1 MRRREKM
8 SFLKSRNSI
17 RLATVTS
24 VFALTMAASPAFAMT
39 DSVGGGGYVPGPSI
53 ISQIT
58 STATSVY
65 NSVEPTVA
73 RILSDAQTV
82 VFVYQIFSFFGA
94 ND

>member
-1 MRRREKM
+1 M
-8 SFLKSRNSI
+8 SFLKSRNSL
-17 RLATVTS
+17 RLVTATS
-24 VFALTMAASPAFAMT
+24 VLALGMAATPAFAMT
-39 DSVGGGGYVPGPSI
+39 DSTSGGGGYVPGPSI
-53 ISQIT
+53 ISQVG

-65 NSVEPTVA
+65 NAAEPVVA